1 MIRAL
6 STFRTLIE
14 ALDALGKAKRSTDAL
29 LHTACVAFV
38 AAVAEMSGHRVTI
51 TIGQAVIARGT
62 NE

>member
-6 STFRTLIE
+6 STYRTLIE

-38 AAVAEMSGHRVTI
+38 AAVAEMTGERCVLW
-51 TIGQAVIARGT
+51 IGETPIAR
-62 NE
+62 EK